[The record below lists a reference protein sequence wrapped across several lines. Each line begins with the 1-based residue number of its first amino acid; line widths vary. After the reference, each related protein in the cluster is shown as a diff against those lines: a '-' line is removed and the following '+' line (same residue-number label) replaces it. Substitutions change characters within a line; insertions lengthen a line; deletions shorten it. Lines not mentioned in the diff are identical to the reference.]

1 MKQEQSKSSAIKP
14 AAAKAAVRPIPKR
27 QNEFAQLWQDV
38 LRPWTWPLL
47 TVALFVWA
55 VFRQGAETP
64 FDTALFAALSAGLL
78 CLAILDNENRKALS
92 RLVGWRWP
100 ALGLVAVWA
109 VMALQFLPIPFL
121 SGGSWI
127 WAKANMV
134 TIDPDLTV
142 RAMVGL
148 GSAVAFFILGAIF
161 GADRNRRELVLA
173 LLALGLIPIFFQ
185 ALDTYIT
192 KVSLFEYRAQR
203 VGPRMEGTFLNANTF
218 AILMTMIF
226 AGGLGVFLS
235 ETRHFKGRERAWVQ
249 LAAII
254 VSVGAAICVYFSM
267 SRAAWFLAFGIV
279 FALALLLRPSLRLQ
293 TTVFGTL
300 VFLTML
306 IVWNSAEQLGLP
318 IRPLNFQDGIDGRL
332 ADWRPGLDL
341 TLQRPWLGWGAGTFA
356 RVMEPVR
363 EAPIAASSLIVITPQ
378 NSLLLVSSETGL
390 VGLIAWGFL
399 AVGIVKFAVN
409 GLRIRS
415 ASVPIATA
423 LILASIATF
432 LQSLFDFPM
441 SIPVVSALWAFLMGY
456 AGGLGSKSRRRR
468 AARSNAGSAATL

>member
-1 MKQEQSKSSAIKP
+1 M
-14 AAAKAAVRPIPKR
+14 RPMPKR
-27 QNEFAQLWQDV
+27 PNEFAQLWQDV

-64 FDTALFAALSAGLL
+64 FDTALFSAFSAGLL
-78 CLAILDNENRKALS
+78 CLAVSDTENRKALS

-121 SGGSWI
+121 SGGGWI

-134 TIDPDLTV
+134 TVDPDLTL

-148 GSAVAFFILGAIF
+148 GSAVAFFVLGAIF

-173 LLALGLIPIFFQ
+173 LLALGLLPIFFHSF
-185 ALDTYIT
+185 DTYIT
-192 KVSLFEYRAQR
+192 KVSLFEYQAQK

-254 VSVGAAICVYFSM
+254 VTVGAAICVYFSM

-378 NSLLLVSSETGL
+378 NSLLLITSETGL
-390 VGLIAWGFL
+390 IGLIAWSFL
-399 AVGIVKFAVN
+399 VVGIVKFAAN

-423 LILASIATF
+423 LILAAIATF

-441 SIPVVSALWAFLMGY
+441 SIPVISALWAFLLGY
-456 AGGLGSKSRRRR
+456 AGGLGSKSRRRS
-468 AARSNAGSAATL
+468 AARSKARMAVTR